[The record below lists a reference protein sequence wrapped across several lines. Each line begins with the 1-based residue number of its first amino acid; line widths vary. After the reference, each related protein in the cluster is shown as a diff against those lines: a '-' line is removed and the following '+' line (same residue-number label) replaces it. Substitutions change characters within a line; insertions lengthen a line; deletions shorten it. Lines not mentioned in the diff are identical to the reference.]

1 MNGASTPTA
10 PNTPMQDTAST
21 ADATTIIT
29 TIDTMATGTA
39 TIDTA
44 TKGATTLATTQRQQ
58 LLAWSKQAHDAVE
71 AAYLAH
77 PAAHGDTDWHHKQ
90 RLLLA
95 DMALHL
101 LQTAL
106 YDGELSSEHLRRN
119 LYAILTIA
127 EPMLPGHQLKTTA
140 DGLYT
145 SAD

>member
-1 MNGASTPTA
+1 MDTSTLE
-10 PNTPMQDTAST
+10 
-21 ADATTIIT
+21 
-29 TIDTMATGTA
+29 
-39 TIDTA
+39 
-44 TKGATTLATTQRQQ
+44 KTQRQQ
-58 LLAWSKQAHDAVE
+58 LLTWSKQAHDAVE

-77 PAAHGDTDWHHKQ
+77 PAAHGDADWQHKQ

-106 YDGELSSEHLRRN
+106 YDGALSSEHLRRN

-127 EPMLPGHQLKTTA
+127 EPMLPGHQLKATA

>member
-1 MNGASTPTA
+1 MNTQTMNYTTMDTTTMDTSTLE
-10 PNTPMQDTAST
+10 
-21 ADATTIIT
+21 
-29 TIDTMATGTA
+29 
-39 TIDTA
+39 
-44 TKGATTLATTQRQQ
+44 KTQRQQ
-58 LLAWSKQAHDAVE
+58 LLTWSKQAHDAVE

-77 PAAHGDTDWHHKQ
+77 PAAHGDAEWHHKQ

-127 EPMLPGHQLKTTA
+127 EPMLPGHQLKATA
-140 DGLYT
+140 DGLYA